1 MNVAEQFPAS
11 CQHVLIRLDNL
22 PRILTYNVHRC
33 LGLDGQLS
41 PRRIVSVIAACKPD
55 IVCLQELDVGRPRSG
70 HVDQAKLIAH
80 ELGMTFHF
88 QPALHVMEEQFGD
101 AILTRHPCELMRA
114 GLLSG
119 RGWLPGI
126 EARGALWVSVR
137 LGKRN
142 VQVINTHLGLLP
154 GERTGQVSALLSP
167 QWLDHPKCRDPV
179 LLVGDLNAVPQGKSC
194 RRLQRRLGAPWRG
207 AHSGSRAT
215 FPSNLPVARLDH
227 IFASRD
233 VKLTAMHVVHSPLAR
248 VASDH
253 LPLVADFELSSR
265 SSS

>member
-1 MNVAEQFPAS
+1 M
-11 CQHVLIRLDNL
+11 

-41 PRRIVSVIAACKPD
+41 PRRIVSVIAACKAD
-55 IVCLQELDVGRPRSG
+55 IVCLQEVDIRRRRSG
-70 HVDQAKLIAH
+70 HVDQAELIAH
-80 ELGMTFHF
+80 ELGMTLHF
-88 QPALHVMEEQFGD
+88 QPAIHVLEEQFGD
-101 AILTRHPCELMRA
+101 AILTAHSCELMRA

-119 RGWLPGI
+119 RGWLPGV

-137 LGKRN
+137 LGRRT

-154 GERTGQVSALLSP
+154 GERRGQVSALLGP
-167 QWLDHPKCRDPV
+167 QWLGNPKCRDPV
-179 LLVGDLNAVPQGKSC
+179 FLVGDLNAVPQGKTC
-194 RRLQRRLGAPWRG
+194 RRLQRRLSAPWRR

-233 VKLTAMHVVHSPLAR
+233 VKITAMHVVHTPLAR

-253 LPLVADFELSSR
+253 LPLVADFDFSSR
-265 SSS
+265 VTS